1 MKKKQIIIAGLI
13 TAVVFYASSF
23 LKGNTSYL
31 QELTSITMIRGLSDD
46 LSSKLAELGNPNV
59 EFNYQGK
66 EELKTIIQKELQKQT
81 NLSFKPGAEHN
92 LSVQVLEDQGNL
104 SVSLELNKEKA
115 SLFSASR
122 TLALGTWTSLL
133 PPLLAII
140 LAISLRR
147 VILSISLAILL
158 GSFIHY
164 DFNIPKATW
173 HAATGYFLGNFL
185 GDFSLMILGFVFVLV
200 GMVNIINRGG
210 GMAGVINQ
218 ITKIARCART
228 ACVSAATMGLL
239 IFFDDYT
246 NCIVVGTTMRSF
258 TDKMKVSREKLAY
271 IVDSTTA
278 PLAGLAI
285 ISTWIGFE
293 VLQLHKMSEFMGIGL
308 SGYTLFLKALPFRF
322 YCIFTILFVFMV
334 AFLRR
339 DFGPML
345 HAERRAFLKGEV
357 ENPDSDHVI
366 DPMIE
371 AANPKAG
378 VPARWFNAVMPVL
391 SVVVFLFVGIFWRG
405 SQLIQEAGLSVSI
418 WSTKGLLECFL
429 RIGGDGNTLFE
440 LMLFGAIFGTIVT
453 IILLLSQKILGFTEI
468 IKSFFSA
475 WRILPAAIILVLAW
489 AIRNVCDDLGTAFF
503 IASLVKDI
511 LSPLLLPLV
520 IFLVASAV
528 SFATG
533 TSFGTMGLL
542 IPTVAPLAFIQGDPT
557 LLVMTLGAVLDG
569 AIFGDHCSPI
579 SDTTVLSSLSSACD
593 LTDHVRTQMP
603 YAILCM
609 IVAAACGY
617 IPAAYGIAT
626 PYLYGL
632 GLLVLFA
639 ILWLIGRNP
648 EQIKEEF
655 HVRKNQTDQETQK
668 NPKGIKAGKNGSGE
682 KWSNCNYQ
690 RQYSN

>member
-1 MKKKQIIIAGLI
+1 MKKRQIIIATLVTGL
-13 TAVVFYASSF
+13 VFFASSF
-23 LKGNTSYL
+23 LKGNTIYL
-31 QELTSITMIRGLSDD
+31 KELTSISMIRGLSGG
-46 LSSKLAELGNPNV
+46 LTTKLAELNNPALNFKFNGN
-59 EFNYQGK
+59 K
-66 EELKTIIQKELQKQT
+66 TLKTSIQNELQKQT
-81 NLSFKPGAEHN
+81 ALSFAKNANHTLTVNLAEAKGKLTTSLTLTRANTN
-92 LSVQVLEDQGNL
+92 LYSETR
-104 SVSLELNKEKA
+104 S
-115 SLFSASR
+115 
-122 TLALGTWTSLL
+122 LALGTWTSLL

-140 LAISLRR
+140 LAICLRR
-147 VILSISLAILL
+147 VILSISLAIIL
-158 GSFIHY
+158 GSLIHY
-164 DFNIPKATW
+164 DWNVPKATW
-173 HAATGYFLGNFL
+173 QAATGYFLGNFI

-210 GMAGVINQ
+210 GMAGVIDQ
-218 ITKIARCART
+218 ITKIARSART
-228 ACVSAATMGLL
+228 ACVSAASMGLI

-246 NCIVVGTTMRSF
+246 NSIVVGSTMRSF

-293 VLQLHKMSEFMGIGL
+293 VLQLHKMSELMGIGI
-308 SGYTLFLKALPFRF
+308 SGYSLFLKALPFRF

-345 HAERRAFLKGEV
+345 HAEQRAFKTGET
-357 ENPDSDHVI
+357 ENPDSAHVI

-378 VPARWFNAVMPVL
+378 IPARWYNAGIPVI
-391 SVVVFLFVGIFWRG
+391 SVVVFLLAGILWRG
-405 SQLIQEAGLSVSI
+405 SQLIQEAGLPFSV
-418 WSTKGLLECFL
+418 WSGKGLLESFL
-429 RIGGDGNTLFE
+429 RIGGDGNTLFQ
-440 LMLFGAIFGTIVT
+440 LMLFAAIFGTFVVIT
-453 IILLLSQKILGFTEI
+453 LMLSQKILGFFEI

-475 WRILPAAIILVLAW
+475 WRIVPAAIILVLAW

-511 LSPLLLPLV
+511 LSPLLLPLI
-520 IFLVASAV
+520 IFLVSSAV
-528 SFATG
+528 AFATG

-542 IPTVAPLAFIQGDPT
+542 IPTVAPLAFIQGDPI

-579 SDTTVLSSLSSACD
+579 SDTTVLSSLSSSCD
-593 LTDHVRTQMP
+593 LTDHVRTQIP

-609 IVAAACGY
+609 LVAAGCGY
-617 IPAAYGIAT
+617 IPAAYGMAT

-632 GLLVLFA
+632 GILVLLV
-639 ILWLIGRNP
+639 ILCLVGRNP
-648 EQIKEEF
+648 EKIKEES
-655 HVRKNQTDQETQK
+655 HVRKSKTDQKVKKDAKGTQT
-668 NPKGIKAGKNGSGE
+668 GKDGSRE
-682 KWSNCNYQ
+682 KWSNRNYQ